1 MKELLKQALDTLDHI
16 GYQGRESKPDEL
28 AQENPWRDAIDAQLF
43 CLHLGTADSFPS
55 AQAHLSKLE
64 AETAA
69 EYAQSVVS
77 YNVSRIDRLNKRRE
91 EYK

>member
-1 MKELLKQALDTLDHI
+1 MNCKKKTIKIGCNNMKKLLDLFKQPTPLQVIATEL
-16 GYQGRESKPDEL
+16 
-28 AQENPWRDAIDAQLF
+28 
-43 CLHLGTADSFPS
+43 

>member
-1 MKELLKQALDTLDHI
+1 MKKLLDLFKRPTPLQVIAL
-16 GYQGRESKPDEL
+16 GL
-28 AQENPWRDAIDAQLF
+28 AE
-43 CLHLGTADSFPS
+43 
-55 AQAHLSKLE
+55 AHLSKLAAEE
-64 AETAA
+64 AV